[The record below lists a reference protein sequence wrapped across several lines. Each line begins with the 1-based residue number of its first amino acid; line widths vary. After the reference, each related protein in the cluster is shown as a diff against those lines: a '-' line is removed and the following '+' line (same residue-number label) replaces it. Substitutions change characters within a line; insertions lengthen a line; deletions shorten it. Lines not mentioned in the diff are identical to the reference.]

1 MRIKMK
7 LLNAVMLSGVLLV
20 AACGGGSSN
29 SGGGEGTSPIAGQY
43 SGTISINEEDAG
55 NFAPGVTEV
64 LISISPNGNLE
75 LFLGGRLLASGPIG
89 SDGEFSIGGPLSDIG
104 GEACTEGSYTL
115 SGSIASDLVT
125 GTLNVSEGV
134 CNQLP
139 VSPTSSPFTARKV
152 EE

>member
-7 LLNAVMLSGVLLV
+7 LFNAVMLSAVLLV
-20 AACGGGSSN
+20 AACGGGSSD
-29 SGGGEGTSPIAGQY
+29 SGGGQGTSPFAGQY
-43 SGTISINEEDAG
+43 SGTISINGEDAG
-55 NFAPGVTEV
+55 NFAPGATGV

-75 LFLGGRLLASGPIG
+75 LFLGGRLLASGPMG